1 MALHI
6 VENLQYCLSSSVIL
20 RFARNSEWV
29 DKCLRVYSTNVNE
42 EVVQETL
49 YCRVRDLDPCQDLR
63 DHIDPCIDIYL
74 FVIIHEVLCNF
85 LQVPMLKDETQQPK
99 RVLQNEATTFIV
111 LEPQR
116 DGLAEPF
123 HGGVDVLVILLL
135 SILRLEI
142 LYGFEV
148 RQRVMV
154 PRLRVARIEL
164 QRFLE

>member
-1 MALHI
+1 
-6 VENLQYCLSSSVIL
+6 
-20 RFARNSEWV
+20 
-29 DKCLRVYSTNVNE
+29 
-42 EVVQETL
+42 
-49 YCRVRDLDPCQDLR
+49 
-63 DHIDPCIDIYL
+63 
-74 FVIIHEVLCNF
+74 
-85 LQVPMLKDETQQPK
+85 MLKDETQQPK